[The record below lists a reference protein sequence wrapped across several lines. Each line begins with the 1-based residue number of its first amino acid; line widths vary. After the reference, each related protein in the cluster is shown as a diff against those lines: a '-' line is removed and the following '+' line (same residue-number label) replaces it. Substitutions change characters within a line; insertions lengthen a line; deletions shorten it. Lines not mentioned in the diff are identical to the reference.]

1 VGGEEPETI
10 MRLWKDGFF
19 DKEKIAE
26 KVTFA
31 PDDELENTLQDV
43 YATLPSRVS
52 AIRSKMDLKFLH
64 VTKDEYIR
72 EQDIRGFC
80 EAAGCEGDVIVD
92 DMDHAI
98 FTHGGI
104 DAHDMPV
111 YPTELLLELIEP
123 SIGLIDISGL
133 DKV

>member
-1 VGGEEPETI
+1 
-10 MRLWKDGFF
+10 
-19 DKEKIAE
+19 
-26 KVTFA
+26 
-31 PDDELENTLQDV
+31 
-43 YATLPSRVS
+43 
-52 AIRSKMDLKFLH
+52 
-64 VTKDEYIR
+64 
-72 EQDIRGFC
+72 
-80 EAAGCEGDVIVD
+80 
-92 DMDHAI
+92 MDHAI